1 MIRYLIILG
10 VYDVYEEKYDF
21 FLYQT
26 IYTSRLHKYV
36 LVHILAIYA
45 FRFRLCMKMAS
56 LNSVCNEQFIN
67 KYGSDSK

>member
-1 MIRYLIILG
+1 MARYLVIILG

-26 IYTSRLHKYV
+26 IYTSRLHKY
-36 LVHILAIYA
+36 VHILAIYA

>member
-1 MIRYLIILG
+1 MTRYLIILG

-21 FLYQT
+21 FFY
-26 IYTSRLHKYV
+26 IRLSTHQDCISTY
-36 LVHILAIYA
+36 VHILAIYA